1 MFSKCATIIRIL
13 AFIAFTLSVFS
24 IGWDIAS
31 NYNKGVA
38 EEQTRLSAIANGEP
52 TFGIYGDWGDDRRLK
67 RLVLVPFSLV
77 AFLCIR
83 RFPYLSLSLYGFSI
97 GIFLVWFMRVSYLI
111 SINEGVISGKSDLEI
126 VLIAANPFDYALFGA
141 VLVLFPSLIR
151 QLTLGKYQD
160 AK

>member
-1 MFSKCATIIRIL
+1 MFSNSATIIRIL
-13 AFIAFTLSVFS
+13 AFIAFTCSVFS

-31 NYNKGVA
+31 NYNKSVA
-38 EEQTRLSAIANGEP
+38 EEQTRLSAVASGNP

-97 GIFLVWFMRVSYLI
+97 GIFLVWFVEVSYLI
-111 SINEGVISGKSDLEI
+111 SINDGFIYGKSYFEI
-126 VLIAANPFDYALFGA
+126 VLIAGNPFDYALFGA
-141 VLVLFPSLIR
+141 VLILFPSLIR
-151 QLTLGKYQD
+151 KLLLGKYQG
-160 AK
+160 KN